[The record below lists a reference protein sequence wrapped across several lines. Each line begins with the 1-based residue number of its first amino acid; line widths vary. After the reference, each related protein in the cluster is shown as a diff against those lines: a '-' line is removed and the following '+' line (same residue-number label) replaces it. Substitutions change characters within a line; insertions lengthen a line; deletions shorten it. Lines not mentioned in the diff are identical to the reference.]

1 MQMRL
6 ETDELTLLEGVEP
19 LSPWGGAAHDD
30 PLGVVGKIV
39 GFISHDL
46 RLPLTA
52 IIAYTELMA
61 TREMT
66 MSQRME
72 LYQEVQSAVDRM
84 TDMIS
89 SLIELSRGRHT
100 LKPQKA
106 NIAERVMQ
114 SIRTIA
120 MKKSDCC
127 SAVISYDHQGV
138 TEGWFDAQRLDRII
152 TNLVANACD
161 AVSSGGRVEI
171 SSFGL
176 ADRMEFFVWD
186 NGPGIPEPV
195 RDSLFTPF
203 VSYGKD
209 DGTGLGLA
217 IARRLTEDHGG
228 ELHLDE
234 TCEEGTRFRFTLPY
248 LPPSNNPHDE
258 PTQA

>member
-6 ETDELTLLEGVEP
+6 EMDEGTILDRVET

-46 RLPLTA
+46 RLPLTS

-66 MSQRME
+66 LTQRME
-72 LYQEVQSAVDRM
+72 FYLEVQEAVDRM
-84 TDMIS
+84 TEMIS
-89 SLIELSRGRHT
+89 SLMELSRGGDT
-100 LKPQKA
+100 LKPAKA
-106 NIAERVMQ
+106 NIAERVMR
-114 SIRTIA
+114 SIRSVA
-120 MKKSDCC
+120 MKKSNGC
-127 SAVISYDHQGV
+127 SAMITYHHQGRA
-138 TEGWFDAQRLDRII
+138 EGWFDPRRLDRI
-152 TNLVANACD
+152 TANLVANACD
-161 AVSSGGRVEI
+161 AVSPAGKVEVT
-171 SSFGL
+171 SFGL
-176 ADRMEFFVWD
+176 ADRIEIFVWD
-186 NGPGIPEPV
+186 NGPGIPDPV

-203 VSYGKD
+203 VSYGKN

-248 LPPSNNPHDE
+248 LPPSDNRLD
-258 PTQA
+258 A

>member
-6 ETDELTLLEGVEP
+6 ETDEVTILHGVEP
-19 LSPWGGAAHDD
+19 PSPWAGPAHDD

-46 RLPLTA
+46 RLPLTS

-66 MSQRME
+66 MAQRME

-89 SLIELSRGRHT
+89 SLMELSRGRHT
-100 LKPQKA
+100 LKPEKA
-106 NIAERVMQ
+106 NIAERVMR
-114 SIRTIA
+114 SIRTVA

-127 SAVISYDHQGV
+127 SAMISYDHQG
-138 TEGWFDAQRLDRII
+138 TAEGWLDGKRLDRII
-152 TNLVANACD
+152 TNLVGNACD
-161 AVSSGGRVEI
+161 AVSPGGKVGV

-176 ADRMEFFVWD
+176 ADRVEFLVWD

-203 VSYGKD
+203 VSFGKD

-217 IARRLTEDHGG
+217 IARRLTQDHGG
-228 ELHLDE
+228 ELHLEDS
-234 TCEEGTRFRFTLPY
+234 CEDGTRFRFTLPY
-248 LPPSNNPHDE
+248 LPPHGNRMDE
-258 PTQA
+258 ASQA